1 MFELFTV
8 DYDKGFRAFRVKD
21 PCGNEIAAYR
31 DKATAHKVAFGATHG
46 MFNGAEEYDLRFVAA
61 RRYLAA
67 RRERAAR
74 PDPQLSLF
82 A

>member
-1 MFELFTV
+1 MEFFTV

-31 DKATAHKVAFGATHG
+31 DKATAHKVARGSTLG

-61 RRYLAA
+61 RRYLAS
-67 RRERAAR
+67 RAAR
-74 PDPQLSLF
+74 IARPNPQLALF
-82 A
+82 